1 MTSHLIPLPSIHWK
15 CLLILA
21 GVTDVW
27 WLFSSSCS
35 ASTSKRQPRNSDD
48 ALPGVPPKGPA
59 VPPCI
64 PPMKWFC
71 GEGPPDRP
79 MLDWVR
85 RLNMVEELSAGAA
98 APDNTN
104 ASTSNSFP
112 TCMGAAAGKSI
123 AKHGRGSTFPFSL
136 PPSSLP
142 RKKNQRETETTNS
155 QSNVSRL
162 GPLRSSRPI
171 VGTRTS
177 SCTDTCSWS
186 SGMSAGSGTSPPTS
200 LFRSPVLPVSA
211 CHSTSTPFP
220 VQFTTASLS
229 RWGPLPGSTIV
240 FFLLVWSQHVEA
252 QHILHGQSQSLPFQL
267 VVSLQIPPS
276 PRKSIKCQ

>member
-21 GVTDVW
+21 GVTGVR

-35 ASTSKRQPRNSDD
+35 ASTSKRDD
-48 ALPGVPPKGPA
+48 VLPGVPPKGPA

-79 MLDWVR
+79 MLDWVK

-112 TCMGAAAGKSI
+112 TCMGG
-123 AKHGRGSTFPFSL
+123 L
-136 PPSSLP
+136 PPGSPSRSMAGVPFFFFPSLLLP
-142 RKKNQRETETTNS
+142 SQEKKNQRETETTNS

-177 SCTDTCSWS
+177 SCTGTCSWS
-186 SGMSAGSGTSPPTS
+186 SGMSAGSGTSPPNS

-240 FFLLVWSQHVEA
+240 LFLLVWSQHAEA